1 MGLESPPNTIA
12 GRDPR
17 LPISLKVDV
26 VGLVRLALG
35 LSALLIIIVDPPAPA
50 RFSTLTHA
58 AFGLYVLYSGLLYL
72 SHRFKRPPFFWRKAY
87 WVDVCW
93 YLLIVSLSSGADS
106 IFFFFFFFPIIVAS
120 VADGFRAGFSVSV
133 VSAVLFTAIGLAT
146 LSADAG
152 FETNRFL
159 MRLVILLL
167 LGYLIAY
174 WGDSEL
180 KLKARLALLRDL
192 NDFSNPR
199 FGIDRTIGYTMDR
212 IRAGLNADHCML
224 VTADREAGTYRLRTC
239 GTQAA
244 DAGAAVESI
253 PPSFGSQLLSL
264 PEGEAFVYP
273 EEGGALWRAWRAR
286 AGAKANGGGPGRQAV
301 EELAG
306 IFDAKSFLTVPVRFG
321 DGMTGRFYLYSN
333 QTRAFDDTDAAFVT
347 QTLNYVLPVIE
358 NIRLVDQLAS
368 TAAEH
373 ERQKIAR
380 DIHDSV
386 IQPYVGLRIGLTGVR
401 QKLEAGLN
409 VLSDLDRLIEL
420 AEAEIAELRSY
431 MTGLKGEKAGR
442 DNLLPA
448 VQRFTA
454 KFAEA
459 TKLDLRV
466 NAVGDLRIN
475 DRLAAEIFQMVAEG
489 LSNIRRHTMARRATL
504 TLEVRGDHFCLEIEN
519 DGWDGASSAPFSP
532 RSLTERAQS
541 LGGRLEVSRR
551 ADGGATLKI
560 EIPL

>member
-1 MGLESPPNTIA
+1 M
-12 GRDPR
+12 RF
-17 LPISLKVDV
+17 V
-26 VGLVRLALG
+26 LG
-35 LSALLIIIVDPPAPA
+35 LSALFIIIVEPSEPA
-50 RFSTLTHA
+50 RFSMLTYA
-58 AFGLYVLYSGLLYL
+58 ALGLYVLYSGLLYL
-72 SHRFKRPPFFWRKAY
+72 SHRLGRPLFFWRKAY

-93 YLLIVSLSSGADS
+93 YLLIIALSSGANS
-106 IFFFFFFFPIIVAS
+106 IFFVCFFFCVLVAS
-120 VADGFRAGFSVSV
+120 FTDGFRAGFTVSV
-133 VSAVLFTAIGLAT
+133 VSVALFTAIGFAT
-146 LSADAG
+146 LPAEAD

-167 LGYLIAY
+167 LGYMIAY

-199 FGIDRTIGYTMDR
+199 FGIDRTLGYTMDR
-212 IRAGLNADHCML
+212 IRAGLDADHCML
-224 VTADREAGTYRLRTC
+224 VTADPEAATFRLRTC
-239 GTQAA
+239 STQDTEAGTV
-244 DAGAAVESI
+244 VESI

-264 PEGEAFVYP
+264 PEGESFVYP
-273 EEGGALWRAWRAR
+273 AERGPLRRAWRAMT
-286 AGAKANGGGPGRQAV
+286 GAKTNGAGPGRHTV

-306 IFDAKSFLTVPVRFG
+306 VFDAKSFLTVPVRFG
-321 DGMTGRFYLYSN
+321 DGMAGRFYLYSN

-347 QTLNYVLPVIE
+347 QTLNYVIPVIE

-401 QKLEAGLN
+401 QKLETGLD
-409 VLSDLDRLIEL
+409 VLTDLDRLIEL
-420 AEAEIAELRSY
+420 AEAEITELRSY

-489 LSNIRRHTMARRATL
+489 LSNIRRHTMARRASL

-519 DGWDGASSAPFSP
+519 DGWSGASSAPFTP

-541 LGGRLEVSRR
+541 LGGRIQVSRR